1 MLFTPDRHEP
11 LADRRFSDASAR
23 EAIERSAARAE
34 QELDAA
40 NGLWPRDPTD
50 FMQPDDGRAASLY
63 WGAAGIAW
71 AYEELAAEGYLAQ
84 GLVRRELVEALEHR
98 LLDDP
103 DDPDYGEEGVWFGVA
118 GAIAVAE
125 SLWPDA
131 ARRDRLADL
140 ATASLGSAA
149 LERLVGHPG
158 FMALAAE
165 LHARTGEERWAAL
178 WSAGAVRL
186 FDEWRYDEALQSWL
200 WTQRL
205 GKNETRYLGAAHG
218 LVGNVQ
224 VLRQGGDLLPDARR
238 DELERRA
245 VDTLTRMAIVEDG
258 HANWPPEAGGP
269 LVNRERIRVQWCH
282 GAPGVLTAMW
292 NTAPDDDEWS
302 ELLLAAGRLVWDA
315 GPLVDA
321 PGLCHGTA
329 GNAYALLALWQ
340 RTGDEEWLARARAFA
355 VHAAAQVEDR
365 AARVGHGH
373 HSLFTGEEGVALCL
387 ASCVSGDARL
397 PVADR
402 LI

>member
-1 MLFTPDRHEP
+1 
-11 LADRRFSDASAR
+11 
-23 EAIERSAARAE
+23 
-34 QELDAA
+34 
-40 NGLWPRDPTD
+40 
-50 FMQPDDGRAASLY
+50 
-63 WGAAGIAW
+63 
-71 AYEELAAEGYLAQ
+71 
-84 GLVRRELVEALEHR
+84 
-98 LLDDP
+98 
-103 DDPDYGEEGVWFGVA
+103 VWFGVA
-118 GAIAVAE
+118 GALAVAE

-140 ATASLGSAA
+140 VTASLASPA
-149 LERLVGHPG
+149 LERLKGHPG
-158 FMALAAE
+158 FMALAAD
-165 LHARTGEERWAAL
+165 LYARTGEERWAAL

-186 FDEWRYDEALQSWL
+186 FDEWRYDETLQSWL

-238 DELERRA
+238 EELQRRA
-245 VDTLTRMAIVEDG
+245 VDTLRRLAIVEDG
-258 HANWPPEAGGP
+258 HANWPTEAGGP
-269 LVNRERIRVQWCH
+269 LIDRERIRVQWCH
-282 GAPGVLTAMW
+282 GAPGVLTSMW
-292 NTAPDDDEWS
+292 GTAPDDDAWS

-329 GNAYALLALWQ
+329 GNAYALLSLSQ

-355 VHAAAQVEDR
+355 AHAAAQVEDR
-365 AARVGHGH
+365 AARRGYGH

>member
-1 MLFTPDRHEP
+1 VLFTPARHEP
-11 LADRRFSDASAR
+11 LADREFSEASAR
-23 EAIERSAARAE
+23 EAIARIAARAE
-34 QELDAA
+34 QELDAER
-40 NGLWPRDPTD
+40 GLWPRDPTD
-50 FMQPDDGRAASLY
+50 VIRRDEGPAASLY

-71 AYEELAAEGYLAQ
+71 AYEELAAEGYVAHGFL
-84 GLVRRELVEALEHR
+84 GRELVEALEAR

-103 DDPDYGEEGVWFGVA
+103 DDPDHGEEGVCFGVG
-118 GAIAVAE
+118 GALAVAE

-131 ARRDRLADL
+131 SRRDRLADL
-140 ATASLGSAA
+140 ATASLGSPA

-158 FMALAAE
+158 FMALAAQ

-186 FDEWRYDEALQSWL
+186 FDEWRYDEALDSWL

-205 GKNETRYLGAAHG
+205 GKNESRYLGAAHG

-224 VLRQGGDLLPDARR
+224 VLRQGGDLLPEARR
-238 DELERRA
+238 DEVNRRA
-245 VDTLTRMAIVEDG
+245 VDTLTRLAIVKGG

-269 LVNRERIRVQWCH
+269 LINRERIRAQWCH
-282 GAPGVLTAMW
+282 GAPGMLTSMW
-292 NTAPDDDEWS
+292 DAAPDDDAWS

-329 GNAYALLALWQ
+329 GNAYALLSLWQ

-365 AARVGHGH
+365 AASRGHGH

-387 ASCVSGDARL
+387 ASCVSGDAQL